1 MSKHT
6 PGPWEIHEENTIVG
20 PKLDD
25 KAIWLRPIVLQSKT
39 GIKPADA
46 RLIAAAPDLLEAL
59 EASLEEMKDDW
70 VTLDGEFGPFMQE
83 FGDIESAI
91 KEEHASTKTI
101 RMAIAAIAKA
111 KGEA

>member
-6 PGPWEIHEENTIVG
+6 PGPWHIGSNMILKVINGSYFSIAEVNDWEDETVPN
-20 PKLDD
+20 
-25 KAIWLRPIVLQSKT
+25 
-39 GIKPADA
+39 A

-59 EASLEEMKDDW
+59 ELSLEEMKDDW
-70 VTLDGEFGPFMQE
+70 ITLDGEFGPFMQE